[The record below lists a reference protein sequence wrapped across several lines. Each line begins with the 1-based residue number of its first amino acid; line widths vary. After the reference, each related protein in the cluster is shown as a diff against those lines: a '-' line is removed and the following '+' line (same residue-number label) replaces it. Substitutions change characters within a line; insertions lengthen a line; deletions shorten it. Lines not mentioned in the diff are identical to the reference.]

1 LRGAVS
7 GAFLFMDRVRTAII
21 ALACALVALAGG
33 LYLGGHPGGLP
44 NWVRK
49 AFVENDR
56 AVRDQLI
63 HAIEDSYYKK
73 VSHGQL
79 EQASLKGIVSSLH
92 DPFSHYLTPTEAK
105 LFRQSLN
112 PAFEGVG
119 MSVRDDKRGLRVAGV
134 FNRSPAD
141 RAGIRPDDVII
152 AVNGHSIAG
161 LPSTVS
167 TGRIKGPAGTFVT
180 LGVLTPGQARPRVLR
195 LKRERIEVPIAAG
208 RMIRHQGKLL
218 AYVRLAAFDAGA
230 HGAVQ
235 RELQPL
241 LKKGAQGIVLDL
253 RGNPGGLLTE
263 AVLTASLFI
272 EKGPIVSTSGR
283 TQPKHVFDAQGG
295 TIAPTQPMVVLV
307 DRGSASS
314 SEIVTGALRD
324 RGRATVVGE
333 KTYGKGV
340 FQNVEPL
347 QNGGVLDLTVGSY
360 FLPKGAN
367 LAHRGIV
374 PTVPARDVPKTR
386 RDEAL
391 PIALDVVAA
400 KIR

>member
-1 LRGAVS
+1 
-7 GAFLFMDRVRTAII
+7 MDRLRTAII
-21 ALACALVALAGG
+21 ALACALAALAGG

-44 NWVRK
+44 TWVRK

-63 HAIEDSYYKK
+63 QAIEDSYYKR
-73 VSHGQL
+73 VSHAQL
-79 EQASLKGIVSSLH
+79 EQASLKGIVDSLH

-105 LFRQSLN
+105 LFRQSLD

-119 MSVRDDKRGLRVAGV
+119 MSVRDDKRGLRVANV
-134 FNRSPAD
+134 FSGSPAD
-141 RAGIRPDDVII
+141 RAGIRPDDVIV

-167 TGRIKGPAGTFVT
+167 TGRIKGPAGTYVT
-180 LGVLTPGQARPRVLR
+180 LSVLSAGQAKPRVLR

-208 RMIRHQGKLL
+208 RMIRHQGKRI

-235 RELQPL
+235 KELQPL

-283 TQPKHVFDAQGG
+283 TEPKHVFDAEGG

-307 DRGSASS
+307 DGGSASS

-324 RGRATVVGE
+324 RGRATVVGQ

-340 FQNVEPL
+340 FQNVESL

-360 FLPKGAN
+360 FLPNGEN

-374 PTVPARDVPKTR
+374 PTVPARDLPKTR